1 MEQMNKKKGS
11 ILMMGG
17 LLLMAAAL
25 FLTCYN
31 LWEEHRAEVSASA
44 ALEQILPKLPEA
56 EMPASPPED
65 IQEAIIPDYL
75 LNPEMEMPTV
85 ETDGQAYIGVLS
97 IPALDLELPVIS
109 EWSYPRLKI
118 APCRFEGSA
127 YLDDLIIAGHNYRSH
142 FGGLKN
148 LRPGDEVTFTD
159 AEGNVFR
166 YTVAELE
173 TVGGNDL
180 EGLESGEW
188 DLTLFT
194 CTLARTTR
202 VVVRCVRE
210 SGNGV

>member
-1 MEQMNKKKGS
+1 MNKKKGS

-31 LWEEHRAEVSASA
+31 LWEERRAEVSASA
-44 ALEQILPKLPEA
+44 ALEQILPELSAAEA
-56 EMPASPPED
+56 PVPPPEEV
-65 IQEAIIPDYL
+65 QEAVIPDDL
-75 LNPEMEMPTV
+75 LDPEMEMPTV
-85 ETDGQAYIGVLS
+85 ETDGQAYIGVLA
-97 IPALDLELPVIS
+97 IPALELELPVIS
-109 EWSYPRLKI
+109 QWSYPRLKI

-127 YLDDLIIAGHNYRSH
+127 YSDDLIIAGHNYRSH

-159 AEGNVFR
+159 VEGEVFR

-173 TVGGNDL
+173 TLDGNDL

>member
-1 MEQMNKKKGS
+1 MNKKKGS

-31 LWEEHRAEVSASA
+31 LWEERRAEASASA
-44 ALEQILPKLPEA
+44 ALEQILPELSAAEA
-56 EMPASPPED
+56 PVPPPEEV
-65 IQEAIIPDYL
+65 QEAGIPDDL
-75 LNPEMEMPTV
+75 LDPEMEMPTV
-85 ETDGQAYIGVLS
+85 ETDGQAYIGVLA
-97 IPALDLELPVIS
+97 IPALELELPVIS
-109 EWSYPRLKI
+109 QWSYPHLKI

-127 YLDDLIIAGHNYRSH
+127 YSDDLIIAGHNYRSH

-173 TVGGNDL
+173 TLDGNDL

>member
-1 MEQMNKKKGS
+1 MNKKKGS

-31 LWEEHRAEVSASA
+31 LWEERRAEASASA
-44 ALEQILPKLPEA
+44 ALEQILPELPAAEA
-56 EMPASPPED
+56 PVPPPED
-65 IQEAIIPDYL
+65 IREAGIPDDL
-75 LNPEMEMPTV
+75 LDPEMEMPTV
-85 ETDGQAYIGVLS
+85 ETDGQAYIGVAA
-97 IPALDLELPVIS
+97 IPALELELPVIS
-109 EWSYPRLKI
+109 QWSYPHLKV

-127 YLDDLIIAGHNYRSH
+127 YSDDLIIAGHNYRSH

-159 AEGNVFR
+159 VEGEVFR

-173 TVGGNDL
+173 TLDGNDL

>member
-1 MEQMNKKKGS
+1 MNKKKGS

-31 LWEEHRAEVSASA
+31 LWEERRAEASASA
-44 ALEQILPKLPEA
+44 ALEQILPELPTAEA
-56 EMPASPPED
+56 PVPPPED
-65 IQEAIIPDYL
+65 IQEAVIPDDL

-85 ETDGQAYIGVLS
+85 ETDGQAYIGVVA
-97 IPALDLELPVIS
+97 IPALELELPVIS
-109 EWSYPRLKI
+109 QWSYPHLKI
-118 APCRFEGSA
+118 APCRFEGSV
-127 YLDDLIIAGHNYRSH
+127 YSDDLIIAGHNYRSH

-159 AEGNVFR
+159 VEGDVFR

-173 TVGGNDL
+173 TLDGNDL

>member
-1 MEQMNKKKGS
+1 MNKKKGS

-44 ALEQILPKLPEA
+44 ALEQILPELPEA

-65 IQEAIIPDYL
+65 IQESVIPDYL

-85 ETDGQAYIGVLS
+85 ETDGQAYIGALS

>member
-1 MEQMNKKKGS
+1 MNKKKGS

-44 ALEQILPKLPEA
+44 ALEQILPELPAAEAPVPLPE
-56 EMPASPPED
+56 D
-65 IQEAIIPDYL
+65 VQEAVIPDYL
-75 LNPEMEMPTV
+75 LNPEMEMPIV

-127 YLDDLIIAGHNYRSH
+127 YLDDMIIAGHNYRSH

-188 DLTLFT
+188 DLALFT